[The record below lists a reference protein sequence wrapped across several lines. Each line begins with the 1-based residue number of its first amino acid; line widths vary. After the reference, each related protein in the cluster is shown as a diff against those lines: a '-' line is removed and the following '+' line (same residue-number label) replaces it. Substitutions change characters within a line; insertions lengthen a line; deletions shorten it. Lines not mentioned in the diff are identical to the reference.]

1 LQSVCFAFSAIDD
14 IIEIMASITVRQL
27 DEDIKSRLR
36 VRAAHHGRSMEEEV
50 REILRFTLIP
60 SSPRKGNL
68 AERIRR
74 RFAALGGVELELPRR
89 ELMREPPDFS
99 HDRFGK

>member
-1 LQSVCFAFSAIDD
+1 LFAFIASDD

-50 REILRFTLIP
+50 REILRSALIP

-68 AERIRR
+68 AESIRR
-74 RFAALGGVELELPRR
+74 RFAAFGGVELELPRR